1 MPPEM
6 RGDKWVELGNH
17 VIARYEKG
25 GETFEILVEPNK
37 AYEFRR
43 GVKISLDEIL
53 EGFIIFEDLKHGKKA
68 SPESMER
75 VFGTKDPLIIAEKIL
90 KEGSL
95 QLTADQRKKMIEE
108 KKKRIISIIAKNCVN
123 PQTKLPHPPQ
133 RIERGI
139 EEAKIQIDPWKNPEE
154 QAKDIVKKL
163 QEVMPI
169 RMEIASFEVN
179 IPAAFSG
186 KAYNIVSQFGNIV
199 KESWGADGSW
209 NGVVEVPGGMQTVF
223 IDALNKATK
232 GAAMVKKKQ

>member
-1 MPPEM
+1 MSPEM
-6 RGDKWVELGNH
+6 RGDKWVEFGNL

-25 GETFEILVEPNK
+25 GDSFEILVEPNK

-43 GVKISLDEIL
+43 GGNVSLEEIL

-75 VFGTKDPLIIAEKIL
+75 AFGTKDPLVIAEKIL

-95 QLTADQRKKMIEE
+95 QLTSEQRKKMIDE
-108 KKKRIISIIAKNCVN
+108 KKKRIIAIIAKNCVN

-139 EEAKIQIDPWKNPEE
+139 EEAKISIDPWKNPEE

-163 QEVMPI
+163 QEIMPI
-169 RMEIASFEVN
+169 RMELTSFEIV
-179 IPAAFSG
+179 IPATFSG
-186 KAYNIVSQFGNIV
+186 KAYNMVSQYGNIV
-199 KESWGADGSW
+199 KEEWGPDGSW
-209 NGVVEVPGGMQTVF
+209 NGVVEVPGGMQTTF

-232 GAAMVKKKQ
+232 GTVIIKRK